1 MAKHT
6 PASQGGIGIALF
18 LILCASILP
27 VAVVTNGIVTM
38 PFVIAVGAGYL
49 LQIAIFLLMA
59 LHWRIQPRGPWLGI
73 ALFCGFTQLLTL
85 ISTTFNYNDI
95 ALMDLANAVSKVIG
109 IVFYAGLVGAL
120 SPTEKDIRQFLT
132 GVLGL
137 AAIAILV
144 NAVMNGADF
153 TKILSVSS
161 SYSLDFSS
169 FFANRNQFGSFL
181 FLSIVAHCL
190 YIHKKKINWF
200 NVLLFSGQ
208 VISLVLTMSRGAI
221 LALAVFIFVF
231 CLAEFARRPKY
242 LLLLVTGALTT
253 VLIGSKL
260 GLGETINRLLLR
272 PDAGLSTRDVLWA
285 VGVDVWT
292 DSSVL
297 LGVGSFSGLELAR
310 MHEMELEEFHSFWV
324 EALVSGGLVEL
335 FLILLVLGIV
345 WRQLSQSSLE
355 RYPRRVLFSAAV
367 GVFVLSLVES
377 LSFFTI
383 GLVGSMY
390 SLFLISVPLLYARL
404 NCAEAPRTT
413 EIENQILVSEKH

>member
-6 PASQGGIGIALF
+6 TTSHGGIGIALF

-27 VAVVTNGIVTM
+27 VAIATNGIVTI

-59 LHWRIQPRGPWLGI
+59 LYWRIQPRGPWLGI
-73 ALFCGFTQLLTL
+73 ALFCGFAQLLTL
-85 ISTTFNYNDI
+85 VSTTFNYNDI

-109 IVFYAGLVGAL
+109 IVFYAGLVSAL
-120 SPTEKDIRQFLT
+120 SPTEKDIKQFLK

-137 AAIAILV
+137 AAIAILA
-144 NAVMNGADF
+144 NTVMNGADF
-153 TKILSVSS
+153 AEVLSVSS

-221 LALAVFIFVF
+221 LASTVFIFVF

-242 LLLLVTGALTT
+242 LLLLVAGALTA
-253 VLIGSKL
+253 VLIGSRL
-260 GLGETINRLLLR
+260 GLGETINRLVLR

-285 VGVDVWT
+285 IGLDVWT

-297 LGVGSFSGLELAR
+297 LGIGSFSGLELAQMR
-310 MHEMELEEFHSFWV
+310 GMENEEFHSFWI
-324 EALVSGGLVEL
+324 ETLVSGGLVEL
-335 FLILLVLGIV
+335 FLILLILGIV

-355 RYPRRVLFSAAV
+355 RYPRRILLSGAV
-367 GVFVLSLVES
+367 GIFVLSLVES

-404 NCAEAPRTT
+404 NSSEAPHTPEIKNRT
-413 EIENQILVSEKH
+413 LASEKH

>member
-144 NAVMNGADF
+144 NAVMNGAD
-153 TKILSVSS
+153 
-161 SYSLDFSS
+161 
-169 FFANRNQFGSFL
+169 
-181 FLSIVAHCL
+181 
-190 YIHKKKINWF
+190 
-200 NVLLFSGQ
+200 
-208 VISLVLTMSRGAI
+208 
-221 LALAVFIFVF
+221 
-231 CLAEFARRPKY
+231 
-242 LLLLVTGALTT
+242 
-253 VLIGSKL
+253 
-260 GLGETINRLLLR
+260 
-272 PDAGLSTRDVLWA
+272 
-285 VGVDVWT
+285 
-292 DSSVL
+292 
-297 LGVGSFSGLELAR
+297 
-310 MHEMELEEFHSFWV
+310 
-324 EALVSGGLVEL
+324 
-335 FLILLVLGIV
+335 
-345 WRQLSQSSLE
+345 
-355 RYPRRVLFSAAV
+355 
-367 GVFVLSLVES
+367 
-377 LSFFTI
+377 
-383 GLVGSMY
+383 
-390 SLFLISVPLLYARL
+390 
-404 NCAEAPRTT
+404 
-413 EIENQILVSEKH
+413 